1 MLPVEFKQQNLV
13 MGSPKKGDLECLE
26 LPVFKGDN
34 YYGQP
39 VFISCWKPNKEEL
52 DELMQTGCIWL
63 SIYGQAHPPVWLST
77 INPFTAPKPITVCKD
92 IVNKT
97 VVCLKHEKHYVL
109 SQLPQGC
116 TGLSVVKNN
125 NEYWS
130 LSDENGKLLGLGYNY
145 YEEVKFVGFAISSP
159 LFHDVISEMEDK
171 GFTLYNTVIL
181 ERVSYNKPVEA
192 E

>member
-1 MLPVEFKQQNLV
+1 MLAVEFPHQNLV
-13 MGSPKKGDLECLE
+13 LGSPAKGDLDCLN

-34 YYGQP
+34 FYGQP

-52 DELMQTGCIWL
+52 DELNNNGCIYL
-63 SIYGQAHPPVWLST
+63 SIYGHSHPPVWLT
-77 INPFTAPKPITVCKD
+77 TMNPFTAPKPITVSEA

-109 SQLPQGC
+109 SALPAGC
-116 TGLSVVKNN
+116 TGLKVTKAND
-125 NEYWS
+125 EYWS

-145 YEEVKFVGFAISSP
+145 YEEVKYIGFAISSP
-159 LFHDVISEMEDK
+159 LFHDVISDMEDK

-181 ERVSYNKPVEA
+181 ERVSYNKPVDVE
-192 E
+192 